1 MGYCCRRSWAPPNH
15 VMGLNMVLCA
25 EFQTIFYGIPPMNFV
40 LQRDVDNWGYLAKVA
55 VPADADLL
63 SEALANMTLLYG
75 LSMFGPSRLKTVLW
89 NIWNFEA
96 SKWLLKVS

>member
-1 MGYCCRRSWAPPNH
+1 
-15 VMGLNMVLCA
+15 MVLCA